1 MSVSANHPTTP
12 SAPGGVG
19 NGGVGNGGVGNGG
32 KNGDAQPLAVNGG
45 ARVSGGGRLE
55 FRDVSK
61 IFRASRVAALEKLTV
76 TCEPGE
82 FVVVVGP
89 SGCGK
94 TTMLNLAAGMLT
106 PDSGQVLLDDRP
118 VRAPGPDRAVVFQD
132 HALFPWLTAE
142 QNIEFGLRMARVNPT
157 ERRRRVGLA
166 LELVHLSH
174 AGGKLPHELSGGMR
188 QRVALARALVMNP
201 RVLLMDEPFAA
212 LDVQTRAMMH
222 NELAALWLRTRK
234 TVLFVTHS
242 VSEALRLADRII
254 VLHAHPGRV
263 RREFVVRLPRPRDLR
278 QPEAQDLALEL
289 REEIDIEVD
298 RVHAIYRDEAP
309 TDEPYDDRTAAA
321 AQARSASPAGAG
333 GGRKMASDVGSRSD
347 LDGPTGL
354 LGDGI

>member
-1 MSVSANHPTTP
+1 MNVLRSEP
-12 SAPGGVG
+12 SSLGAPAG
-19 NGGVGNGGVGNGG
+19 NGGGGEGV
-32 KNGDAQPLAVNGG
+32 KNSDAAVIPPVNGG
-45 ARVSGGGRLE
+45 TRVNGGGRLE
-55 FRDVSK
+55 FRAVSK
-61 IFRASRVAALEKLTV
+61 AFAQTSVAALDNLSV

-94 TTMLNLAAGMLT
+94 TTMLNLAAGMLN
-106 PDSGQVLLDDRP
+106 PDSGQVLLDDKP
-118 VRAPGPDRAVVFQD
+118 VWSPGPDRAVVFQD

-142 QNIEFGLRMARVNPT
+142 QNIEFGLRMARVNPA
-157 ERRRRVGLA
+157 ERRRRVGIA
-166 LELVHLSH
+166 LELVHLRH
-174 AGGKLPHELSGGMR
+174 AAAKLPHELSGGMR

-222 NELAALWLRTRK
+222 HELATLWQRTRK

-263 RREFVVRLPRPRDLR
+263 RREFLIRLPRPRDLR
-278 QPEAQDLALEL
+278 AALAQELAMQL

-298 RVHAIYRDEAP
+298 RVHAIYRDEVL
-309 TDEPYDDRTAAA
+309 TDEPDDRTTAG
-321 AQARSASPAGAG
+321 QARSASRDPSASRDNLAP
-333 GGRKMASDVGSRSD
+333 GGRSDGDMGS
-347 LDGPTGL
+347 PTGL

>member
-1 MSVSANHPTTP
+1 MSVSSRKPNSL
-12 SAPGGVG
+12 SAPTAGDGNGGGVG
-19 NGGVGNGGVGNGG
+19 NAA
-32 KNGDAQPLAVNGG
+32 KNGDAQPLAINGG

-55 FRDVSK
+55 FREVSK
-61 IFRASRVAALEKLTV
+61 LFRAERVAALEKLSV

-94 TTMLNLAAGMLT
+94 TTMLNLAAGMLS
-106 PDSGQVLLDDRP
+106 PDSGNVLLDDRP
-118 VRAPGPDRAVVFQD
+118 VRGPGPDRAVVFQE

-142 QNIEFGLRMARVNPT
+142 QNIAFGLRMARVNPG

-174 AGGKLPHELSGGMR
+174 AAGKLPHELSGGMR

-222 NELAALWLRTRK
+222 HELATLWQRTRK

-278 QPEAQDLALEL
+278 MPEAQDLALEL

-321 AQARSASPAGAG
+321 QARSASPAGAA
-333 GGRKMASDVGSRSD
+333 GGRKMASDAGSRSD